1 MAFVNDHNSSGSRK
15 PDCSLQHLSMGGSSL
30 GCQLTDNSKANL
42 DQFSPMRQRPM
53 VSQQW
58 SAHPHFPG
66 SHQAESVAKAKAGSN
81 GGGNKSFMSQV
92 IPVYGF
98 GLFMYVLYI
107 LFKISFKGSTFSPKV
122 RKKCTGTRP
131 GNMKR
136 KITDYELAQLQ
147 EKLKETE
154 VAMEKLVLK
163 MGSESDKITSVTTEQ
178 EEKLL
183 RHLKEITSVI
193 KKGKLIEGIS
203 PEKEAEESPYTED
216 WEGYPE
222 ETDQLYCQCECSC
235 QCDTYPNYSEPNELS
250 AEELAERIGTM
261 EGGCSSSETIEDK
274 IRQNKKYQAPDHQ
287 QSTQIGVSSQTDSIE
302 VEELQREDSEYED
315 DNPAI
320 TVENCDISFEIL
332 SDVDDQVRDES
343 NVNISV
349 SKQKN
354 TYKDKGV
361 LRKRIKMVLE

>member
-1 MAFVNDHNSSGSRK
+1 MASSSHTVALVSCIVLCCSVLFAKVFVSRATKDK
-15 PDCSLQHLSMGGSSL
+15 PQSPEDR
-30 GCQLTDNSKANL
+30 
-42 DQFSPMRQRPM
+42 FSPMRQRPM
-53 VSQQW
+53 FSQHKQQW

-66 SHQAESVAKAKAGSN
+66 SHQAESVAKAKAGNN

-98 GLFMYVLYI
+98 ALFMYVLYI

-154 VAMEKLVLK
+154 VAMENLVLK

-183 RHLKEITSVI
+183 RHLKDITSVI
-193 KKGKLIEGIS
+193 KKGKFIEGIS

-222 ETDQLYCQCECSC
+222 ETYQHYCQSECSC
-235 QCDTYPNYSEPNELS
+235 QCDTYPNYSESNELS

-261 EGGCSSSETIEDK
+261 EDGCSSSETIEDK

-287 QSTQIGVSSQTDSIE
+287 QIGVSSQTDSIE
-302 VEELQREDSEYED
+302 VEELQCEDSEYED

-320 TVENCDISFEIL
+320 IVEKCDIGFEKL